1 MPDLPEHEERRI
13 REYVEGQWKFDED
26 PVTLVQKVASERVL
40 STPYDVY
47 DVHCEESRWWVVTNP
62 TNLYSQE
69 HFRSFDGGGSATVV
83 VCSATRQRRRHL
95 HARSRRARRWCAV
108 ARHRKM
114 LCSV

>member
-83 VCSATRQRRRHL
+83 V
-95 HARSRRARRWCAV
+95 
-108 ARHRKM
+108 
-114 LCSV
+114 